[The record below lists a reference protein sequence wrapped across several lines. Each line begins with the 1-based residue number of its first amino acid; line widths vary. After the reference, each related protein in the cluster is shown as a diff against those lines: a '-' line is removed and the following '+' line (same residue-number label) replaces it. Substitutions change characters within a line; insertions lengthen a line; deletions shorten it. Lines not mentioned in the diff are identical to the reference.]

1 VIKQR
6 TDEIEGLIDNR
17 IEDIIYKLKGLK
29 SQIKD
34 KYTRII

>member
-17 IEDIIYKLKGLK
+17 IEAIIYKLKGLK
-29 SQIKD
+29 S
-34 KYTRII
+34 